1 MNLYIFS
8 ICNYNNNNRHSKM
21 QWHRQEITQPH
32 LDQDLHFNILPSLSL
47 LQFSFSRFPFPLFL
61 SLFVFL
67 SLYDLYTL
75 FIFVYGGLVQVD
87 VLISQSIFRRNVE
100 TSPTQL
106 LHPTFYGKTRYYIY
120 VIN

>member
-8 ICNYNNNNRHSKM
+8 ICNYNNNNNRHSKM

-75 FIFVYGGLVQVD
+75 FIFVYGGIGSGGRSH
-87 VLISQSIFRRNVE
+87 ISIYLSPERRNF
-100 TSPTQL
+100 SDA
-106 LHPTFYGKTRYYIY
+106 TFASHILWQNQVLYLC
-120 VIN
+120 N